1 MANYL
6 YFDSD
11 PENLYAR
18 YSLKDEGTNDING
31 LDSWKRYIELLFAY
45 LNSDSA
51 ENRNRIMEQVMAE
64 LREMNSRDG
73 KIFPGNRDINF
84 NEYTS
89 SRSGEEWIVILL
101 LNKIRIPKVL
111 PDRCPRL
118 FISHRQADYIYALRM
133 AQIAN
138 AGGFEYWVD
147 VLDPALAY
155 LTRLS
160 TNADKLKSL
169 LTACIIEMALVN
181 CTHVI
186 ACVTPKSRGSLWQ
199 PYEYGRITEVPGYF
213 KKAAAW
219 LHPNLNKIDYP
230 EYMLLGENFTNPKK
244 ISQWLRNEYLLWAS
258 NTCRGSTSALDY
270 ILFPELPEKADP
282 QYQITRFPYNMY
294 LQFNNKKQIHSIAN
308 EGDETNFLKAL
319 LSLSASANRQTFVE
333 TGPA

>member
-11 PENLYAR
+11 PGNLYAR
-18 YSLKDEGTNDING
+18 YSLNNLAPGDVTG

-45 LNSDSA
+45 LRPDSA
-51 ENRNRIMEQVMAE
+51 ENRNRILEQVMAE
-64 LREMNSRDG
+64 LREINSTGG
-73 KIFPGNRDINF
+73 KIFPGSRDINF

-101 LNKIRIPKVL
+101 LNKIRTLNVL
-111 PDRCPRL
+111 PHRCPRL

-155 LTRLS
+155 LSGLS
-160 TNADKLKSL
+160 VNDDKLKSL
-169 LTACIIEMALVN
+169 LTACIIEMALIN

-219 LHPNLNKIDYP
+219 LHPNLNKVDYP
-230 EYMLLGENFTNPKK
+230 EYMLLGENFTRQKK
-244 ISQWLRNEYLLWAS
+244 ISQWLRHEYLLWAS
-258 NTCRGSTSALDY
+258 SSCQGSASRLDY
-270 ILFPELPEKADP
+270 ILFPELPEIADP

-294 LQFNNKKQIHSIAN
+294 LQFNNKKQIRSIAN
-308 EGDETNFLKAL
+308 QDDEIDFLKAL
-319 LSLSASANRQTFVE
+319 LSLSAGANQQAFVE